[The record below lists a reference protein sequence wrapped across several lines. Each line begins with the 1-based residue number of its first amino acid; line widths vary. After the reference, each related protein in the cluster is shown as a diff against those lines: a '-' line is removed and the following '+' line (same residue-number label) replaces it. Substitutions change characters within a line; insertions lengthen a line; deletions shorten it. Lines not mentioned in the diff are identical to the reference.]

1 MTGMQDSFST
11 PNFPTRYNSYTDCVW
26 QIKVPKG
33 YRIKITFRTFH
44 LQGVDNKKGCFDYV
58 DLRDGDSPF
67 STFFGRFCGD
77 NSPGIINSTSTSF
90 RVTFHSSSP
99 HNETSAIGF
108 SASYEAFGELLELH
122 NKMYNGNINYYYN
135 ITQKLDKVSIDPQLP

>member
-33 YRIKITFRTFH
+33 YRIKITFQTFH

-77 NSPGIINSTSTSF
+77 NSPGVINSTSTSF

-108 SASYEAFGELLELH
+108 SASYEAFGKLLELH
-122 NKMYNGNINYYYN
+122 NKM
-135 ITQKLDKVSIDPQLP
+135 